1 MTTYPDFEKMDI
13 SNLTLADHEKIG
25 EALSQWAESD
35 EFFEALDKAEFLP
48 RTPEGVEQAE
58 KIVQAATRGRPSLA
72 AAIQGESPTINAR
85 VTPNIKERLTRYAQE
100 QGLKPSDV
108 IRDALDSYLP
118 KTA

>member
-1 MTTYPDFEKMDI
+1 MTTYSDFENMDM

-25 EALSQWAESD
+25 KALSAWAESD
-35 EFFEALDKAEFLP
+35 DFFEALDRTEFLP

-58 KIVQAATRGRPSLA
+58 KIVRAATRGRPALSTA
-72 AAIQGESPTINAR
+72 VHGKSPTVNAR
-85 VTPNIKERLTRYAQE
+85 VTPNIKERLTSYAKD